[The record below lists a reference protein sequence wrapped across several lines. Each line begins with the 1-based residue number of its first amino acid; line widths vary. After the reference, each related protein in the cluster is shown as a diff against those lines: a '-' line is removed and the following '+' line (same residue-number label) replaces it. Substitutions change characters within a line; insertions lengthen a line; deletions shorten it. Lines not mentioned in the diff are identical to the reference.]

1 MKMTRISTSAWI
13 EARTENKMQLQ
24 GDYYGPLKKE
34 KRKKKLIKVII
45 IIVAKGS
52 CLFLINTIILQIL
65 KISVMI
71 VVVFGFSFVHQ
82 IKKIRSRTTQ
92 PMSHDPS
99 DVQSTH
105 EQ

>member
-1 MKMTRISTSAWI
+1 M
-13 EARTENKMQLQ
+13 
-24 GDYYGPLKKE
+24 KKE
-34 KRKKKLIKVII
+34 KKLIKVII

-82 IKKIRSRTTQ
+82 IKKNIQSRTTQ

>member
-1 MKMTRISTSAWI
+1 M
-13 EARTENKMQLQ
+13 
-24 GDYYGPLKKE
+24 KKE
-34 KRKKKLIKVII
+34 KKKLIKVII

-82 IKKIRSRTTQ
+82 IKKNTEQNNTAYVTWPFWRTVHSRTIVGQ
-92 PMSHDPS
+92 QDK
-99 DVQSTH
+99 
-105 EQ
+105 

>member
-1 MKMTRISTSAWI
+1 
-13 EARTENKMQLQ
+13 MQLQ
-24 GDYYGPLKKE
+24 GDYYGPLKNE

-82 IKKIRSRTTQ
+82 IKKYGAEQHSLCHMTLLTYS
-92 PMSHDPS
+92 PLTNNSW
-99 DVQSTH
+99 STR
-105 EQ
+105 

>member
-1 MKMTRISTSAWI
+1 
-13 EARTENKMQLQ
+13 MQLQ
-24 GDYYGPLKKE
+24 GDYYGPLKNE

-82 IKKIRSRTTQ
+82 IKKNTEQNNTAYVTCHICHMTLLTYSPLTNN
-92 PMSHDPS
+92 SW
-99 DVQSTH
+99 STR
-105 EQ
+105 

>member
-1 MKMTRISTSAWI
+1 MKITRISTSAWI
-13 EARTENKMQLQ
+13 EARTDNKMQLQ

-34 KRKKKLIKVII
+34 KRKKLIKVII

-82 IKKIRSRTTQ
+82 IKKIQSRTTQ

-99 DVQSTH
+99 DIQSTH